1 MLKFPVLAT
10 TFCVLV
16 AASCFTYADD
26 QQKMMQDMM
35 NNAMQGMIQVQH
47 CLTEST
53 NPKLLEEISKNS
65 EKISNELERLCQAGQ
80 RQEAQDT
87 AIAYSKKMLKD
98 PEFQALQKCLAQ
110 IDSDL
115 LGSTDMQEAFN
126 LESLNKTHICD
137 EIKSSSAESVQ

>member
-10 TFCVLV
+10 TFCAL
-16 AASCFTYADD
+16 AAVSSFTYAND

-35 NNAMQGMIQVQH
+35 NNAMQGMMQVQH

-53 NPKLLEEISKNS
+53 NPQFLEEISKES
-65 EKISNELERLCQAGQ
+65 DKISNELERLCQAGQ

-87 AIAYSKKMLKD
+87 AIAYSKKMLND
-98 PEFQALQKCLAQ
+98 PEFQALQKCFAQ

-115 LGSTDMQEAFN
+115 LGSTDMHELFSLEA
-126 LESLNKTHICD
+126 LKKTHICD
-137 EIKSSSAESVQ
+137 EIESASAETEQ

>member
-1 MLKFPVLAT
+1 MFKFPVLTT
-10 TFCVLV
+10 TFCVLA
-16 AASCFTYADD
+16 AASSFTYADD

-35 NNAMQGMIQVQH
+35 NNAMQGMMQVQH

-53 NPKLLEEISKNS
+53 NPQFLEEISKNS

-98 PEFQALQKCLAQ
+98 PEFQAMQKCFAQ
-110 IDSDL
+110 IDSNL
-115 LGSTDMQEAFN
+115 LGVADMQEAFN
-126 LESLNKTHICD
+126 LESLNKKNICD
-137 EIKSSSAESVQ
+137 EIESTSAKSEQ